1 MSAPLHPSGPRRPAG
16 PLALAAL
23 LLLGLTLGAL
33 WLGSDP
39 AREPANGRSFSQEIA
54 GRALGLEAG
63 HSAELELEPAP
74 ESALAGRSVAA
85 PAPNEG
91 RAGGLEGRVWIVAAD
106 GQARAPI
113 AGLLSAQ
120 VGLGGEDPRR
130 FEFEV
135 RDGRFAGPWIEA
147 PASGLVLWA
156 LEDRSPTPVTL
167 APRSVPLGSP
177 GARPAIPGEPALEL
191 RFEPLPAVLLRV
203 LDAGTLQPLAAA
215 RWALIAR
222 PGRPL
227 DWPLDP
233 AEARFSPWS
242 PSPLV
247 LPPLQDRLPGI
258 QSYLIEAPAYGLA
271 LVDVDHA
278 LGGAHELRLHPRAAL
293 EVEVA
298 DLSAE
303 QADEFRVE
311 VRWQGA
317 QDPRRFPPRLSLAA
331 PAPGHSARIE
341 SLAPGLCVVRLVGRS
356 GQPIQVYASAVCNL
370 AAGQTQRVLLRR
382 EAQERAAAIPLE
394 GEIRIPEAWWS
405 ALAEVNAARSAA
417 LHALVKVGPPGPG
430 TGPLAGQG
438 WAGFDRIPGQG
449 TVSADGRPAPV
460 LELFT
465 ERELSGAD
473 ATIRPRRVPL
483 TSRGPGEWSFRTELS
498 RPGTVWLQAKELGQH
513 FRLEVPAPGLVGVQ
527 LEVPAPALL
536 EVLCRRSDSPEPV
549 ALEMLT
555 CKPRRADSWSALLG
569 RQTLIFDAETGV
581 HRGVCP
587 PGPVQI
593 SSVFGELH
601 TGTIERELSAGVNRI
616 ELELHP
622 LLELELE
629 ASLDGRPIPVPEGVR
644 LEPAGARPGYTV
656 FDRLEFKT
664 LFRTDGPGGYRLIAP
679 PLPGYSAPE
688 PQVLELKR
696 GAENLQRIEYRRL
709 R

>member
-39 AREPANGRSFSQEIA
+39 AREPANGRSLSQEIA

-85 PAPNEG
+85 PAPNESQ
-91 RAGGLEGRVWIVAAD
+91 AGGLEGRVWIVAAD

-191 RFEPLPAVLLRV
+191 RFEPLPEVLLRV
-203 LDAGTLQPLAAA
+203 LDAQTLQPLAAA

-227 DWPLDP
+227 VWPPDP
-233 AEARFSPWS
+233 AGARFSPWA

-258 QSYLIEAPAYGLA
+258 QSYLIEAPAHALA

-278 LGGAHELRLHPRAAL
+278 LGGLHELRLEPGAAL

-298 DLSAE
+298 DLLAE
-303 QADEFRVE
+303 EADGFRVE
-311 VRWQGA
+311 LQLRPA
-317 QDPRRFPPRLSLAA
+317 QSSSRSQLRLSLAA

-341 SLAPGLCVVRLVGRS
+341 SLSPGPCLVRLVDGS
-356 GQPIQVYASAVCNL
+356 GQPSQAYASAACNL
-370 AAGQTQRVLLRR
+370 SAGQTSRVLLRR
-382 EAQERAAAIPLE
+382 ELQERAAAIPLE
-394 GEIRIPEAWWS
+394 GRIRIPEAWWI
-405 ALAEVNAARSAA
+405 ALADLRALAAAA
-417 LHALVKVGPPGPG
+417 AGSQAAGNPQAAG
-430 TGPLAGQG
+430 TGPLAGRG
-438 WAGFDRIPGQG
+438 WAGFNRVPGQG
-449 TVSADGRPAPV
+449 AVSADGRPAPV

-465 ERELSGAD
+465 ELELSGA
-473 ATIRPRRVPL
+473 TQTVQPRRVPL
-483 TSRGPGEWSFRTELS
+483 TPRGPGEWTFRIELS
-498 RPGTVWLQAKELGQH
+498 RPGTVCLLAKELGQQ
-513 FRLEVPAPGLVGVQ
+513 FRLEVPALGLVGIQ
-527 LEVPAPALL
+527 LEVPEPALL
-536 EVLCRRSDSPEPV
+536 EVLCHRSDSPEPV

-569 RQTLIFDAETGV
+569 RQTLLFDADTGL

-593 SSVFGELH
+593 STVFGELH

-644 LEPAGARPGYTV
+644 LEPAGARPGYTE

-688 PQVLELKR
+688 PQVLELER
-696 GAENLQRIEYRRL
+696 GAENRQRIEYRRL